1 MKNYASVQAT
11 VEYYMAKS
19 TGLRTEFEHY
29 HPLCTIVSVIGR
41 DKYIKIPDILS
52 VLQNWKKIN
61 AFVIR

>member
-1 MKNYASVQAT
+1 M
-11 VEYYMAKS
+11 
-19 TGLRTEFEHY
+19 RTEFEHY